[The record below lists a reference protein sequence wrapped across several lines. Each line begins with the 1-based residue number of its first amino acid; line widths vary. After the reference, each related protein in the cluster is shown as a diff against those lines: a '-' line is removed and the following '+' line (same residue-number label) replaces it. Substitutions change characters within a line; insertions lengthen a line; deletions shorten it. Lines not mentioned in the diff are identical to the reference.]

1 MKNQTHQEDGHRED
15 KKKLV
20 KLDKEVKIRPGIYA
34 CILLSVFQTMI
45 VLAGF
50 SQTRSLNFQIIR
62 NENKIG
68 TVRFSQNTSGTT
80 DSLKMESNV
89 KTRFIFT
96 FIGFVLESATFRNG
110 VLLESSI
117 YRKFNGDEK
126 VNKQHR
132 AVNSQYIISKGKTS
146 MVMKDYPITY
156 NMLSLYSREPVNIA
170 RVYSDNF
177 EKFLSI
183 KKLDTHKYRITLP
196 DDNYNIYHY
205 SDGVLN
211 RVEVHH
217 TFYTVDLMLV
227 NH

>member
-1 MKNQTHQEDGHRED
+1 MKNSNLLIKPGH
-15 KKKLV
+15 
-20 KLDKEVKIRPGIYA
+20 
-34 CILLSVFQTMI
+34 LLKNLAITIVLTMF

-68 TVRFSQNTSGTT
+68 TVRFSESASGTI

-96 FIGFVLESATFRNG
+96 FIGYVKESATFRNG
-110 VLLESSI
+110 VLSESSI

-132 AVNSQYIISKGKTS
+132 AVNSQYIISKGETS
-146 MVMKDYPITY
+146 MVMKDYPISY
-156 NMLSLYSREPVNIA
+156 NMLSLYSKEPINISK
-170 RVYSDNF
+170 VYSDNF

-183 KKLDTHKYRITLP
+183 QKLDTHKYRITLP

-205 SDGVLN
+205 IDGVLN

-217 TFYTVDLMLV
+217 TFYTVNLILV
-227 NH
+227 DQ

>member
-1 MKNQTHQEDGHRED
+1 MRNSDLLIKPDYLLRQ
-15 KKKLV
+15 LV
-20 KLDKEVKIRPGIYA
+20 IAVVLSIVVMPG
-34 CILLSVFQTMI
+34 LSQ
-45 VLAGF
+45 
-50 SQTRSLNFQIIR
+50 SRSLNFQIIR

-68 TVRFSQNTSGTT
+68 TVRFSENTSGTT

-110 VLLESSI
+110 VLSESSI

-132 AVNSQYIISKGKTS
+132 AMNSQYVISKGATS

-156 NMLSLYSREPVNIA
+156 NMLCLYSKEPVNISK
-170 RVYSDNF
+170 VYSDNF

-183 KKLDTHKYRITLP
+183 QKVDTHKYRITLP

-205 SDGVLN
+205 IDGVLN

-217 TFYTVDLMLV
+217 TFYTVDLILV
-227 NH
+227 NQ

>member
-1 MKNQTHQEDGHRED
+1 MKNSNLLIKPGH
-15 KKKLV
+15 
-20 KLDKEVKIRPGIYA
+20 
-34 CILLSVFQTMI
+34 LLKNLAITIVLTMF

-50 SQTRSLNFQIIR
+50 SQTKSLNFQIIR

-68 TVRFSQNTSGTT
+68 TVRFSENASGTI

-96 FIGFVLESATFRNG
+96 FIGYVKESATFRNG
-110 VLLESSI
+110 VLSESSI

-132 AVNSQYIISKGKTS
+132 AVNSQYIISKGETS
-146 MVMKDYPITY
+146 MVMKDYPISY
-156 NMLSLYSREPVNIA
+156 NMLSLYSKEPINISK
-170 RVYSDNF
+170 VYSDNF
-177 EKFLSI
+177 EKFLPI
-183 KKLDTHKYRITLP
+183 QKVDAHKYKITLP

-205 SDGVLN
+205 VDGVLN

-217 TFYTVDLMLV
+217 TFYTVNLILI
-227 NH
+227 NQ

>member
-1 MKNQTHQEDGHRED
+1 MKFAKHQSTFVSFW
-15 KKKLV
+15 L
-20 KLDKEVKIRPGIYA
+20 A
-34 CILLSVFQTMI
+34 LSLTM
-45 VLAGF
+45 LTFSAS
-50 SQTRSLNFQIIR
+50 SQTKFLDFQIVR

-68 TVRFSQNTSGTT
+68 TVHFSKNTSGTT

-126 VNKQHR
+126 ANKQHR
-132 AVNSQYIISKGKTS
+132 AVNSQYIISKGKNS

-156 NMLSLYSREPVNIA
+156 NMLSLYCNEPVNIS

-177 EKFLSI
+177 EQFLLI
-183 KKLDTHKYRITLP
+183 QKLGNHKYRITLP

-205 SDGVLN
+205 IDGVLN

-217 TFYTVDLMLV
+217 TFYTVNLLLIT
-227 NH
+227 H

>member
-1 MKNQTHQEDGHRED
+1 MRNSNLLTTPHR
-15 KKKLV
+15 
-20 KLDKEVKIRPGIYA
+20 
-34 CILLSVFQTMI
+34 LLKQLAITVVLTVF

-68 TVRFSQNTSGTT
+68 TVRFSENTSGSI

-96 FIGFVLESATFRNG
+96 FIGYVKESATFRNG
-110 VLLESSI
+110 VLSESSI

-126 VNKQHR
+126 ANKQHK
-132 AVNSQYIISKGKTS
+132 AVNSQYVISNGEIS
-146 MVMKDYPITY
+146 MVMKDYPISY
-156 NMLSLYSREPVNIA
+156 NMLSLYSKEPVNIST
-170 RVYSDNF
+170 VYSDNF

-183 KKLDTHKYRITLP
+183 QKLDTHKYRITLP

-205 SDGVLN
+205 IDGVLN

-217 TFYTVDLMLV
+217 TFYTVNFVLV
-227 NH
+227 NQ